1 MHGMDEHETSRQF
14 QLVIFDFDGTLADTY
29 PWFISI
35 FDEFAARYN
44 LPRLEKPALEALRK
58 FDIRHVS
65 KLYNISFWKMTRMGT
80 HLKKRMASEIDQ
92 IQLVDGMQELIDGLH
107 ERGIRLAVVSSNNEG
122 NVRQVLGEHN
132 AALFEAFECGVKLG
146 GKKVKF
152 EKILR
157 RIGAAPSRT
166 LSLGDELRDLRASRQ
181 AGIQFGAVTW
191 GYADADTLRSH
202 APDALFDQPGEI
214 LPWIDQR

>member
-1 MHGMDEHETSRQF
+1 MDEHETGQRF

-29 PWFISI
+29 PWFMSI
-35 FDEFAARYN
+35 FDEFAARYH
-44 LPRLEKPALEALRK
+44 LPRLEQPALDALRK
-58 FDIRHVS
+58 VDIRH
-65 KLYNISFWKMTRMGT
+65 ISRKYRIPFWKMTRMGS
-80 HLKKRMASEIDQ
+80 HLRKRMANEIEQ
-92 IQLVDGMQELIDGLH
+92 IQLVDDMQGVIDGLH
-107 ERGIRLAVVSSNNEG
+107 DRGIRLAVVSSNSEG
-122 NVRQVLGEHN
+122 NVRQVLGERN

-157 RIGAAPSRT
+157 RTGAVPRRT
-166 LSLGDELRDLRASRQ
+166 LSLGDELRDLKASRQ

-202 APDALFDQPGEI
+202 APDALFKQPEEI
-214 LPWIDQR
+214 LTWIDQTR